1 MRQTSSAVVAMAA
14 GEQGVGS
21 LRIAWVEAGSG
32 ATGGEPEDQGSSDI
46 ALEQPIFDL

>member
-1 MRQTSSAVVAMAA
+1 MAE
-14 GEQGVGS
+14 GKRIVCS
-21 LRIAWVEAGSG
+21 LRIAWVEAGTG